1 MGGTAKDDEW
11 KQSLAAW
18 AIPEALVAS
27 APQSPYFFDPEVFI
41 AAADEALARPNDTI
55 SDQVARAALP
65 PGGTVLDVGVGAGAA
80 SLRLGA
86 SKITGIDPSRE
97 LLDAFVERADRLG
110 ITASTIQGTW
120 PNASS
125 QTSAADVVV
134 CHHVLYNAPDLSAF
148 VQALTARATGR
159 VVVEFT
165 AQHPMGWLAPYWKA
179 LYGLS
184 QPERPSADDAIEVIT
199 ALGITVEQQRWTRR
213 IQMLGG
219 TSEAQLARVAR
230 RLCLP
235 ADRTEELRRLLS
247 QQPPPTDRQVVT
259 AWWQGEASAKRMR

>member
-1 MGGTAKDDEW
+1 MGGTAPDDQW

-18 AIPEALVAS
+18 AIPEELVAS
-27 APQSPYFFDPEVFI
+27 APHPPYFFDPEVFI
-41 AAADEALARPNDTI
+41 AAAEEALARPKDTM
-55 SDQVARAALP
+55 SDHVARQALP

-86 SKITGIDPSRE
+86 STVTGIDPSRE
-97 LLDAFVERADRLG
+97 LLDAFVERACRLG
-110 ITASTIQGTW
+110 ITVGTIQGTW
-120 PNASS
+120 PDASA

-134 CHHVLYNAPDLSAF
+134 CHHVLYNAPDLCAF
-148 VQALTARATGR
+148 AQALTTHATGR
-159 VVVEFT
+159 VVLELT

-199 ALGITVEQQRWTRR
+199 ALGIAVEQRRWTRR
-213 IQMLGG
+213 IQMIGETG
-219 TSEAQLARVAR
+219 DAQLARVAR
-230 RLCLP
+230 RLCLA
-235 ADRTEELRRLLS
+235 ADRTEELRHLLS

-259 AWWQGEASAKRMR
+259 AWWQGEAST